1 MTELQ
6 KEYCEQKGLMYIKPE
21 NTQIYDYVTWLEAQ
35 IQSLRINDVSGM
47 CVHPWASVI
56 GDGEMK
62 PAKCLR
68 CGKYL

>member
-47 CVHPWASVI
+47 
-56 GDGEMK
+56 
-62 PAKCLR
+62 
-68 CGKYL
+68 